1 MLSPC
6 VKPILRLPCV
16 TTFDRAVGI
25 GKPPLL
31 SLAPALL
38 LSALSGC
45 WCCGRKRNVEVAFHE
60 LEVGCEVSEEGVD
73 GG

>member
-6 VKPILRLPCV
+6 VKPILKLPCV
-16 TTFDRAVGI
+16 TTFDRAVGM

-38 LSALSGC
+38 CPPAGAVVVSGMSKSPLTSC
-45 WCCGRKRNVEVAFHE
+45 RSGARLRRKE
-60 LEVGCEVSEEGVD
+60 
-73 GG
+73 